1 MINLLQQTINLQQT
15 SQEFNENNKK
25 TEMEW
30 NCLLNYLQSPS
41 QSGMIK
47 SDSPITLHTDK
58 KFEKDLSGQWV
69 WYKNQVLPTLKIKL
83 IPSSYRQIIVDEAD
97 ITNLDYFV
105 AIQCFAVF
113 SNNQILEVKLEGTTL
128 VKFNKEKVAD
138 MRSIRLTETINSLN
152 CRYFLFTLT
161 TFQGREGNEQKS
173 FELLEQK
180 IQRSS
185 HGDDIRLRAL
195 KNTLISQCISIQTRK
210 KSLHQ
215 RVSLLCQL
223 HPFVP
228 NEFNRLLQMLHG
240 ENPEEIL
247 SSDIRGLYFYFS
259 NKKIRHKIFHPFY
272 LAARFNKAIRLYYL
286 DNGNDKDADL
296 SDVFLKV
303 QKEVEQALL
312 SEQNDEECYTNQKK
326 KNQRTLDAK
335 LIVQIL
341 GKKSASND
349 QASCQKTTKPQNFE
363 LFKSKVLNY
372 LMPLQSNAIKI
383 IDEDDVITP
392 QYKSINYDETL
403 YGLAYTKIFPKIL
416 NTLFEYQEKRAQYP
430 SYLHSVGYSAQKEEA
445 TDFSKEA
452 NKEKNKQIIK
462 YKSTLI
468 HKYDEKL
475 RSKLTKIQ
483 LNSDNQQVNILK
495 SRSNILI
502 QEQSQQ
508 FTSFGNN
515 NMVIQQQEASQQSG
529 LTNAMMMK
537 FCGNMEETNR
547 KSYTSTASETVPI
560 KNQNSNNVN
569 CKQQQNNVG
578 MNNNQKL
585 NDDAQSHISDQT
597 ERNEDNIDYF
607 TPGDN
612 KIKIRKMNVNNSTNK
627 DNCLN
632 HQQNSVN
639 LFGLPDNKNISEF
652 KTIDP
657 IFFPQQNNQSK
668 PLNHLQDLSYANL
681 LAQPTAETQNQT
693 DLANYQLIFQQIAN
707 QNSAPNNV
715 SSLINISNSNQSQQ
729 NLIQNLQQF
738 TQQSMNQQQFLHQQ
752 QQQHQNQAVL
762 GAQLNQTSNNN
773 NLQSLLL
780 FNKLNQV
787 QNPSLNQLIYDNNI
801 LQQNQLISTKNSA
814 NLTFNNNS
822 TNLQNLQQLL
832 INQNNFSTIIPQQ
845 NILQNQQSQDLLNL
859 IQLNQQKQQQQ
870 LQIQQMIQQQQQ
882 QQIQPMNEQFNQQ
895 NQYFMNPLINQSN
908 QPIFTEVSRKSIP
921 LQPQQQ
927 NIIQMPL
934 QQQHQLQANQFSIRN
949 NNNNQFDN
957 QMLADM
963 CQQVMMPQFQ

>member
-1 MINLLQQTINLQQT
+1 MISLLQQAINIQQT

-41 QSGMIK
+41 K
-47 SDSPITLHTDK
+47 SRMAKNDSPITLHTDK
-58 KFEKDLSGQWV
+58 KFEKDSSGQWV

-83 IPSSYRQIIVDEAD
+83 IPSNYRQIVADEQENG
-97 ITNLDYFV
+97 NLDYFV

-113 SNNQILEVKLEGTTL
+113 SNNQILEVKLEGTSV

-161 TFQGREGNEQKS
+161 IFQGREGDEQNS
-173 FELLEQK
+173 FQLLEQK

-185 HGDDIRLRAL
+185 HGDDIRMRAL

-272 LAARFNKAIRLYYL
+272 LAARFNKAISLYYL
-286 DNGNDKDADL
+286 NDGNDKDADL
-296 SDVFLKV
+296 SDAFLKV
-303 QKEVEQALL
+303 QKEVEQTLL
-312 SEQNDEECYTNQKK
+312 SEQNDEECYANQKK
-326 KNQRTLDAK
+326 KNQRALDAK
-335 LIVQIL
+335 LIVQIH

-349 QASCQKTTKPQNFE
+349 EVSCQKTSKPQNFE
-363 LFKSKVLNY
+363 LFKNKVLNY

-383 IDEDDVITP
+383 IDEDDVIPP
-392 QYKSINYDETL
+392 QYKSIIYDETQ
-403 YGLAYTKIFPKIL
+403 YGFSYTKIFPKIL

-430 SYLHSVGYSAQKEEA
+430 SYLHSIGYSAQKEEA
-445 TDFSKEA
+445 TDFSKE
-452 NKEKNKQIIK
+452 KNKSTIK

-475 RSKLTKIQ
+475 RNKLIKVS
-483 LNSDNQQVNILK
+483 LPNDNQQVSILK
-495 SRSNILI
+495 GRSNILI
-502 QEQSQQ
+502 QEQPQQ
-508 FTSFGNN
+508 FASFGNN
-515 NMVIQQQEASQQSG
+515 NLMIQQQEAPSQTG
-529 LTNAMMMK
+529 LTSDMMMQLCAK
-537 FCGNMEETNR
+537 MQETNR

-560 KNQNSNNVN
+560 KNQNTNTVN
-569 CKQQQNNVG
+569 CQQQKKNVG
-578 MNNNQKL
+578 FYKVNG
-585 NDDAQSHISDQT
+585 DAQSHISDQT
-597 ERNEDNIDYF
+597 EANEDNQDYF

-627 DNCLN
+627 DSCLN
-632 HQQNSVN
+632 LQQNSTN
-639 LFGLPDNKNISEF
+639 HYGFPDNKNISEF

-657 IFFPQQNNQSK
+657 LYFAQQNNQST
-668 PLNHLQDLSYANL
+668 PLNHLKDLNYANL
-681 LAQPTAETQNQT
+681 IAQPSFEAQNQT
-693 DLANYQLIFQQIAN
+693 DLANYSFIFQQIAN
-707 QNSAPNNV
+707 QNSAPNNNV

-729 NLIQNLQQF
+729 NLIQNLQHL
-738 TQQSMNQQQFLHQQ
+738 TQQNMNQPQFLQQ
-752 QQQHQNQAVL
+752 EHINQGIL
-762 GAQLNQTSNNN
+762 GAQMNQNSNNN
-773 NLQSLLL
+773 NLQNLLL
-780 FNKLNQV
+780 YNKLNQS
-787 QNPSLNQLIYDNNI
+787 NLSLNQLIYDNDI
-801 LQQNQLISTKNSA
+801 LQQNQMVPANKSA
-814 NLTFNNNS
+814 NLSFNDNS
-822 TNLQNLQQLL
+822 TNIQNLQQLL
-832 INQNNFSTIIPQQ
+832 INQNNYSTIPQQ

-859 IQLNQQKQQQQ
+859 IQLQQKQQQQ

-882 QQIQPMNEQFNQQ
+882 QQQIQPINEQFNQQ
-895 NQYFMNPLINQSN
+895 NQFLMNPLINQNN
-908 QPIFTEVSRKSIP
+908 QSIFTEVSRKSITP
-921 LQPQQQ
+921 QPQQQ

-934 QQQHQLQANQFSIRN
+934 QQQHQLQANQFSVRNNN

-963 CQQVMMPQFQ
+963 CQQVMMTQFQ

>member
-1 MINLLQQTINLQQT
+1 MISLLQQTINIQQT

-41 QSGMIK
+41 QSRMIK
-47 SDSPITLHTDK
+47 NDSPITLHTDK
-58 KFEKDLSGQWV
+58 KFEKDSSGQWV
-69 WYKNQVLPTLKIKL
+69 WYKNQVLPTLKIKFV
-83 IPSSYRQIIVDEAD
+83 PSNYRQIVVDEQD
-97 ITNLDYFV
+97 NGNLDYFV

-113 SNNQILEVKLEGTTL
+113 SNNQILEVKLEGTSII
-128 VKFNKEKVAD
+128 KFNKEKVAD

-161 TFQGREGNEQKS
+161 IFQGREGEEQNY
-173 FELLEQK
+173 FQLLEQK

-272 LAARFNKAIRLYYL
+272 LAARFNKAISLYYL
-286 DNGNDKDADL
+286 NDGNNQDADL

-303 QKEVEQALL
+303 QKEVEQTLL
-312 SEQNDEECYTNQKK
+312 SDQNDEESYTNQKK
-326 KNQRTLDAK
+326 KNQRALDAK
-335 LIVQIL
+335 LIVQIY

-349 QASCQKTTKPQNFE
+349 DGSCQKTSKPQNYE

-383 IDEDDVITP
+383 IDEDDVIPP

-403 YGLAYTKIFPKIL
+403 YGMSYTKIFPKIL

-430 SYLHSVGYSAQKEEA
+430 GYLHSVGYSAQKEEA

-452 NKEKNKQIIK
+452 AKEKNKSIIK
-462 YKSTLI
+462 YKTILI

-475 RSKLTKIQ
+475 RNKLTKIS
-483 LNSDNQQVNILK
+483 LSNDNQQANALK
-495 SRSNILI
+495 GRSNILI
-502 QEQSQQ
+502 QEQPQQ
-508 FTSFGNN
+508 YASFGNSN
-515 NMVIQQQEASQQSG
+515 IMIQQQEAPTQSG
-529 LTNAMMMK
+529 LTSAMMMK
-537 FCGNMEETNR
+537 LCGNMQETNR

-560 KNQNSNNVN
+560 KNQNTNVIN
-569 CKQQQNNVG
+569 CKQQKKNVAI
-578 MNNNQKL
+578 NSQKL
-585 NDDAQSHISDQT
+585 HDDDAQSHISDQT
-597 ERNEDNIDYF
+597 EANEDNLDYF

-612 KIKIRKMNVNNSTNK
+612 KIKIRKMNTNNSANKDSCLNLQQNSTNPY
-627 DNCLN
+627 
-632 HQQNSVN
+632 
-639 LFGLPDNKNISEF
+639 GLPDNKNISEF

-657 IFFPQQNNQSK
+657 IYFAQQNHQSK
-668 PLNHLQDLSYANL
+668 SLNQLQDLSYASL
-681 LAQPTAETQNQT
+681 LAQPSTENQNQT
-693 DLANYQLIFQQIAN
+693 DLANYSFIFQQIAN

-715 SSLINISNSNQSQQ
+715 SSLLNFSNSNQSQQ
-729 NLIQNLQQF
+729 QHLIQNLQQL
-738 TQQSMNQQQFLHQQ
+738 TQQNMNQQQFLQQ
-752 QQQHQNQAVL
+752 QQQNQAVM
-762 GAQLNQTSNNN
+762 GAQMNQASNNN
-773 NLQSLLL
+773 SLQNMLLY
-780 FNKLNQV
+780 NKLNQS
-787 QNPSLNQLIYDNNI
+787 NLSLNQLIYDNNVMS
-801 LQQNQLISTKNSA
+801 QNQLIPTNNTA
-814 NLTFNNNS
+814 NLSLNNNS
-822 TNLQNLQQLL
+822 TNLQNIQQLL
-832 INQNNFSTIIPQQ
+832 INQNNFSTIPQQ
-845 NILQNQQSQDLLNL
+845 NILQNQQNQELLNL

-882 QQIQPMNEQFNQQ
+882 QQIQPINEQFNQQ
-895 NQYFMNPLINQSN
+895 NQIFMNPLINQNN

-949 NNNNQFDN
+949 NSNQFDN
-957 QMLADM
+957 LMLADM